1 MKKNIVFIFI
11 LYCLTA
17 SSAHGEIYFWTDEQ
31 GFRHYSNVEHP
42 SSEESFEAFRENNAK
57 FNSLASGIQKGLRF
71 DVVKVYDGDSI
82 KIKGS
87 DLVLMVRLAGID
99 APESGRKGVEGQ
111 PFSRKAREAL
121 VRMIADSRVSI
132 KSYGTG
138 SYNRMLSEVF
148 NEKGIN
154 MNLELV
160 RQGMAEVYRGKP
172 PPGFDVGPYH
182 RAQSDAKRRR
192 RGIWSLGSTYKSPKQ
207 WRKEHPRK

>member
-17 SSAHGEIYFWTDEQ
+17 SSAHGEIYFWTDEK

-42 SSEESFEAFRENNAK
+42 ASEESFEAFRENNAK

-111 PFSRKAREAL
+111 PFSRQAREAL
-121 VRMIADSRVSI
+121 VRMIGCSRVRI

-148 NEKGIN
+148 TENGTN

-172 PPGFDVGPYH
+172 PQGFDAVPYH
-182 RAQSDAKRRR
+182 RAQSYAKKKR
-192 RGIWSLGSTYKSPKQ
+192 RGIWSLGSAYKSPKQ